1 MYFYLVRN
9 CNNNDLAIKYLDALT
24 LSISIFC

>member
-9 CNNNDLAIKYLDALT
+9 CNNNDLAIEHLDAST
-24 LSISIFC
+24 LSISVFC

>member
-9 CNNNDLAIKYLDALT
+9 CNNNDLAIEYLDALT